1 MVSGEFSEVDGGSD
15 RACRGATSNDN
26 AASYYTVMGGTSSLE
41 ACKDHCRSTAGCV
54 GIEYNS
60 GSSRCEVWT
69 RSAGIGASV
78 RVLGYE
84 CLRYTT
90 AASTTMT
97 TSAAVCQT
105 SNVQRRRRNAEMCSC
120 RRRSGTADLAA
131 GWACVN
137 DVISFGEGS
146 EGISTSST
154 PLWTT
159 IASPPERTEGCL
171 ELFVIGDMGTRGS
184 TQREIA
190 AAMAKVAEERD
201 PVAIAAIGDNI
212 YGDGAEEN
220 FSILSEWWR
229 DVYLP
234 HPALNRPWYV
244 VTGNHDW
251 HSDATYERD
260 FTQHPENTGGWW
272 RMPNFWYKRSFE
284 SSSSNLSLDAFFI
297 DTQIWKGSSL
307 VERVLGANAYQE
319 QITWLSSE
327 LASSKADWK
336 IVLGH
341 HPIYSAG
348 SHGTTEDLLVELDPL
363 LRQHSAHI
371 YFNGHDHNKQL
382 IQYQGMNYITS
393 GAGGKNS
400 DSRSNEEPSGS
411 LQHIFQDSGFASLAV
426 CSKSSA
432 TLTFYGEQGQPQATT
447 QLTNAPPLFLVDAG
461 NRHQDRFT
469 SSHVHTYCGQIAMQD
484 VDKACRGAG
493 NCRVVADQR
502 SNKSCDDFCKAS
514 GLSCLDG
521 WTEGDE
527 DCIEVQRIGCESS
540 CRHAVQSSSLDLC
553 YNNLICECNA
563 WGSLRE

>member
-1 MVSGEFSEVDGGSD
+1 MRCPRSVALGFSGALLSACAALAGGQTCARSHGLM
-15 RACRGATSNDN
+15 AIQRGHSVQVQNTSTATSC
-26 AASYYTVMGGTSSLE
+26 E
-41 ACKDHCRSTAGCV
+41 AER
-54 GIEYNS
+54 
-60 GSSRCEVWT
+60 
-69 RSAGIGASV
+69 
-78 RVLGYE
+78 
-84 CLRYTT
+84 
-90 AASTTMT
+90 
-97 TSAAVCQT
+97 
-105 SNVQRRRRNAEMCSC
+105 VQRRRRNSEMCSC
-120 RRRSGTADLAA
+120 RRRSGTADLAT
-131 GWACVN
+131 GWACMN
-137 DVISFGEGS
+137 DVISFGESS
-146 EGISTSST
+146 EGISTSRLT
-154 PLWTT
+154 PSWTT
-159 IASPPERTEGCL
+159 IALPPERTEGCL

-348 SHGTTEDLLVELDPL
+348 SHGTTEDLLAELDPL
-363 LRQHSAHI
+363 LRQHFAHI

-447 QLTNAPPLFLVDAG
+447 PLTNAPPLFLVDAG

-493 NCRVVADQR
+493 NCRIVADQR

-527 DCIEVQRIGCESS
+527 DCFEVQRIGCETT

-563 WGSLRE
+563 RGSLRA